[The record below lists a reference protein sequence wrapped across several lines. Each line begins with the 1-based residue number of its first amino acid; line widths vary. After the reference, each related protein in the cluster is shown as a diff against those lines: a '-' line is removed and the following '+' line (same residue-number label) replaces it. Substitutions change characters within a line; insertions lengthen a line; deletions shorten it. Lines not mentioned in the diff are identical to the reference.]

1 MLVLFT
7 GFFNPLP
14 KWGEPR
20 SRGNHTAIILFH
32 FGELYSDWAGR
43 KLLSSYIYLYNIY
56 NYSLKTH
63 MEASKSCHC
72 KPWGKSIFENQSVVW
87 LRWVFD
93 GSFRE
98 TSSDDLDHLY
108 GAPEHRFKAS
118 IIDPVGNSAPQ
129 PACFAVW
136 WVGIVMDHETSTF
149 ETMVCN
155 VDTIHLQHCNVFTR
169 KTVHLQR
176 WLFSVPMWICI
187 HCFSAPVFFLETDTN

>member
-43 KLLSSYIYLYNIY
+43 KLLSSYIYLYNIC

-108 GAPEHRFKAS
+108 GAPELLVTGSRHQSLIRWEIVLRSLHVLLFDEWVLSWIMK
-118 IIDPVGNSAPQ
+118 PVLLKLW
-129 PACFAVW
+129 FA
-136 WVGIVMDHETSTF
+136 M
-149 ETMVCN
+149 
-155 VDTIHLQHCNVFTR
+155 
-169 KTVHLQR
+169 
-176 WLFSVPMWICI
+176 
-187 HCFSAPVFFLETDTN
+187 